1 MFDVS
6 HLHPM
11 IVHFPIALLIV
22 GFLADVL
29 SLFLNKKEPCLSKVG
44 FYLMILGTLSIIAAY
59 ITGDLF
65 TKDMA
70 GAAGDLKNRH
80 ELFARITML
89 VMLVALAVRIFYVS
103 TREKKPA
110 TKWLA
115 FSLFALGTIMV
126 MVTGFL
132 GGNLV
137 YGHMV
142 GL

>member
-1 MFDVS
+1 MFDIS

-11 IVHFPIALLIV
+11 VVHFPIALLVV

-29 SLFLNKKEPCLSKVG
+29 SLLLHRKKPCLSKIG
-44 FYLMILGTLSIIAAY
+44 FYLMVLGTLSIIAAY

-65 TKDMA
+65 TKDMV

-80 ELFARITML
+80 ELLARITML
-89 VMLVALAVRIFYVS
+89 VMLVASAARIYHVS
-103 TREKKPA
+103 TKKEKPVI
-110 TKWLA
+110 KWLT

-126 MVTGFL
+126 MITGFL

-137 YGHMV
+137 YGHMI